1 MPRLKLLAVASALV
15 ALLVVPAAAH
25 ATLAFVRSPIH
36 STVFVANDDG
46 SGAKKLGAG
55 FDPRVSPD
63 GETVIYLHEGAGHAQ
78 QMKLYSV
85 LSGRTRT
92 VMSGWQDTLY
102 SAYSPDSSEVAAMRG
117 PELGKR
123 KLVVIDLAT
132 GAQRVLARGYFS
144 GVSFS
149 PDGGEIVYSRA
160 AHEKYPPRSDVY
172 RVPVAGGRPVALTGD
187 HDSESPLWGPNGEIV
202 FVKLLEAKKRM
213 YGPKN
218 ELFLM
223 NAQGKGVRRLTHTK
237 VDPLLQGLIP
247 AAWSADGSRLLA
259 EFGGQDT
266 SYAVTVNPKTGAQ
279 RPLLKAEGAGFV
291 GTGLSQDGSAVL
303 GYVGGFEPGPRHDV
317 VTVPYGGGRPKILVR
332 NAYEPS
338 WSR

>member
-1 MPRLKLLAVASALV
+1 MVKSKLLAAAATFVAF
-15 ALLVVPAAAH
+15 LVVPVAAH

-36 STVFVANDDG
+36 PTVFVANDDG
-46 SGAKKLGAG
+46 SGVKKLGAG
-55 FDPRVSPD
+55 LDPRVSPD
-63 GETVIYLHEGAGHAQ
+63 GETVIYLHEGPDHAQ

-85 LSGRTRT
+85 SSGRTRT
-92 VMSGWQDTLY
+92 VMTGWRDSLY
-102 SAYSPDSSEVAAMRG
+102 TAFSPDSSKVAAVRG
-117 PELGKR
+117 PELGKG
-123 KLVVIDLAT
+123 KLIVVDLAT

-160 AHEKYPPRSDVY
+160 ANEKYPPRSDVY
-172 RVPVAGGRPVALTGD
+172 RVPAAGGRPVALTSD
-187 HDSESPLWGPNGEIV
+187 HNSESPLWGPNEEIV
-202 FVKLLEAKKRM
+202 FVKLLDARKRR

-223 NAQGKGVRRLTHTK
+223 DPQGKRVRRLTHTK
-237 VDPLLQGLIP
+237 VDPLLEGLVP
-247 AAWSADGSRLLA
+247 TAWSADGTHLLA

-279 RPLLKAEGAGFV
+279 RPLLKAEEAGFV
-291 GTGLSQDGSAVL
+291 GTGLSQEGSTVL
-303 GYVGGFEPGPRHDV
+303 GYVGGFEPGPKHDV
-317 VTVPYGGGRPKILVR
+317 VTAPYSGGKPTVLVR

>member
-1 MPRLKLLAVASALV
+1 MVKSKLLAAAATFVAF
-15 ALLVVPAAAH
+15 LVVPVAAH

-36 STVFVANDDG
+36 PTVFVANDDG

-63 GETVIYLHEGAGHAQ
+63 GETVVYLHEGTGHKQ
-78 QMKLYSV
+78 LMKLYSV
-85 LSGRTRT
+85 SSGRTRT
-92 VMSGWQDTLY
+92 VLTGWQDTLY
-102 SAYSPDSSEVAAMRG
+102 TAYSPDSSKVAALRG

-123 KLVVIDLAT
+123 KLIVIDLAT

-149 PDGGEIVYSRA
+149 PDGDEVVYSRA
-160 AHEKYPPRSDVY
+160 DNEKYPPRSDVY
-172 RVPVAGGRPVALTGD
+172 RVPVAGGRPVALTRD
-187 HDSESPLWGPNGEIV
+187 HDSESPLWGPNEEIV
-202 FVKLLEAKKRM
+202 FVKLLDARKRK

-223 NAQGKGVRRLTHTK
+223 NAQGKGVRRLTHTR
-237 VDPLLQGLIP
+237 VDPLLEGLVP
-247 AAWSADGSRLLA
+247 TAWSADGTRLLA

-266 SYAVTVNPKTGAQ
+266 SYAVTVNPQTGAQ
-279 RPLLKAEGAGFV
+279 RPLEKSEEEGFI
-291 GTGLSQDGSAVL
+291 GTGISRDGSAVL
-303 GYVGGFEPGPRHDV
+303 GYEGGFEPGPRHDV
-317 VTVPYGGGRPKILVR
+317 ATVPYGGGKPKVLVR